1 MSLRGAQRR
10 SKPPAPRGAIGLLR
24 FTRNDIERLMR
35 PQCRGFEP
43 YLPGR
48 SIDSVR
54 RERGLARLYKLASN
68 ENALGPSPLA
78 LRALA
83 RVGKNYLRYP
93 DGASTAL
100 REALARK
107 YAVSP

>member
-1 MSLRGAQRR
+1 MNLK
-10 SKPPAPRGAIGLLR
+10 SKDNWVETLI
-24 FTRNDIERLMR
+24 R

-54 RERGLARLYKLASN
+54 RERGLVRLYKLASN

-78 LRALA
+78 LRALE
-83 RVGKNYLRYP
+83 RVGKTYLRYP
-93 DGASTAL
+93 DGPSTVL

-107 YAVSP
+107 YAVSPQRVIMARGAMS